1 MVPTDLP
8 TTPSASAPRGDS
20 TSEADGD
27 DRVPRTRLGLDA
39 GLKDSRRSTARDGV
53 PGARPPVFARVLPSA
68 NRRRGRD
75 APPARRPACSPSSS
89 EEPSSNIGTAPS
101 SMDPRERWVGAGG
114 KGLLVARAPPVN
126 ASPRA
131 DAAVRHRHP
140 ELADL
145 TLVQQPG
152 PTTDGTRPVTR
163 VAAAAASTAARV
175 SPSLACVMMCLP
187 TSASPH
193 SSRISARSS
202 SATKCDDRAPPPT
215 MARGTRS
222 DGRVGSGGRARR
234 LLLGGRRRPR
244 VVVVDP
250 REVSPSRDAACT
262 AIRARGSCRATG
274 GRVARGCAR
283 TRRGR
288 AGICASRN

>member
-8 TTPSASAPRGDS
+8 TTPSACATPAGFDLGSRRRPGPADS
-20 TSEADGD
+20 PSDS
-27 DRVPRTRLGLDA
+27 DA
-39 GLKDSRRSTARDGV
+39 GLAPDSRRSQLCDGV
-53 PGARPPVFARVLPSA
+53 PGARPPGFARLLRS
-68 NRRRGRD
+68 RGD
-75 APPARRPACSPSSS
+75 PTTRPGRVSPDGVGPRLAPSSS

-101 SMDPRERWVGAGG
+101 SMEPRERWVGAGG
-114 KGLLVARAPPVN
+114 NACSSHGAAHGVGAPTPRFVTASRTAGSNSLPVRRP
-126 ASPRA
+126 S
-131 DAAVRHRHP
+131 
-140 ELADL
+140 
-145 TLVQQPG
+145 PG
-152 PTTDGTRPVTR
+152 PVAPS
-163 VAAAAASTAARV
+163 AAAAASTAARV

-202 SATKCDDRAPPPT
+202 SATKCVTGSPPPGA
-215 MARGTRS
+215 ARGGRRS

-234 LLLGGRRRPR
+234 LLPRRASSPARCGRRSTR
-244 VVVVDP
+244 
-250 REVSPSRDAACT
+250 VSPSRDAACT